1 MRSLF
6 AMILAMMVS
15 LPAVSHA
22 QPIKPRCGA
31 FMS

>member
-1 MRSLF
+1 MRSLL

-15 LPAVSHA
+15 LPAD
-22 QPIKPRCGA
+22 PTLRIKPRCGA